1 MIIMGLV
8 RVSTVGMQQANLHRA
23 RENGGGAKWKPVR
36 NQSET
41 ILNHF
46 ETTLKPGVQSRWYP
60 PGCCAGLH
68 KTVAAGFA
76 SGIFFVSFRVQTLLT
91 CSCAFRLRKLAQSET
106 SGTKH
111 ILHKRTYFAQTSC
124 QKTLL

>member
-8 RVSTVGMQQANLHRA
+8 RVSTVGMQQANLHQA
-23 RENGGGAKWKPVR
+23 RENGGEAKWKPVR

-60 PGCCAGLH
+60 PG
-68 KTVAAGFA
+68 
-76 SGIFFVSFRVQTLLT
+76 LT
-91 CSCAFRLRKLAQSET
+91 FPL
-106 SGTKH
+106 
-111 ILHKRTYFAQTSC
+111 
-124 QKTLL
+124 